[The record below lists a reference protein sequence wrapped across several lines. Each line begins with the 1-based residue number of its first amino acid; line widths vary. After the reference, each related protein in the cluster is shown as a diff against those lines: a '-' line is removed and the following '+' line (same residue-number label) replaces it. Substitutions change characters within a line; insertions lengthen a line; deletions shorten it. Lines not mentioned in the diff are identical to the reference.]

1 MVAAMDTLEE
11 IKTELR
17 RLKPEI
23 ESRYPIRLVS
33 IFGSFVRGEQT
44 ADSDVDVL
52 AEKTI
57 ERVSLF
63 DVIDAEHRLAQ
74 HLGRKVDLRLSTEI
88 KPRILGHIVNEAQ
101 PL

>member
-1 MVAAMDTLEE
+1 MMDTLEE
-11 IKTELR
+11 IKAELR

-33 IFGSFVRGEQT
+33 IFGSFLRGEQT

-52 AEKTI
+52 AEVGEGKL
-57 ERVSLF
+57 SLF
-63 DVIDAEHRLAQ
+63 DIIGVEQMLEKKLR
-74 HLGRKVDLRLSTEI
+74 RRVDLVMIDGIRERIKNRVLS
-88 KPRILGHIVNEAQ
+88 EAV

>member
-1 MVAAMDTLEE
+1 MNTLDE
-11 IKTELR
+11 IKAELR
-17 RLKPEI
+17 RIKPEI

-44 ADSDVDVL
+44 PESDVDVL
-52 AEKTI
+52 AEKTV

-63 DVIDAEHRLAQ
+63 DVIDAEHHLAQ
-74 HLGRKVDLRLSTEI
+74 CLGRKVDLRLTSEI
-88 KPRILGHIVNEAQ
+88 KPRILGQIVNEAQ

>member
-1 MVAAMDTLEE
+1 METLDD
-11 IKTELR
+11 IRAELR

-44 ADSDVDVL
+44 AESDVDVL
-52 AEKTI
+52 AEPTGAKL
-57 ERVSLF
+57 SLF
-63 DVIDAEHRLAQ
+63 DLIGAEQDLEKKLR
-74 HLGRKVDLRLSTEI
+74 RKVDLLLVESVRDRI
-88 KPRILGHIVNEAQ
+88 KERVLAEAV

>member
-1 MVAAMDTLEE
+1 MDTLED
-11 IKTELR
+11 IKAELR

-52 AEKTI
+52 AEAGGG
-57 ERVSLF
+57 ELSLF
-63 DVIDAEHRLAQ
+63 DIIGVEQLLEKKLR
-74 HLGRKVDLRLSTEI
+74 RRVDLVMINGIRERIKNRVLS
-88 KPRILGHIVNEAQ
+88 EAI

>member
-1 MVAAMDTLEE
+1 MDTLAD

-33 IFGSFVRGEQT
+33 IFGSFARGEQT

-52 AEKTI
+52 AAPGGGTL
-57 ERVSLF
+57 SLF
-63 DVIDAEHRLAQ
+63 DIIGVEQFLEKKLR
-74 HLGRKVDLRLSTEI
+74 RKVDLVMINGIRERVKDRVLS
-88 KPRILGHIVNEAQ
+88 EAV

>member
-52 AEKTI
+52 AEAGVGKL
-57 ERVSLF
+57 SLF
-63 DVIDAEHRLAQ
+63 DIIGVEQLLEKKLR
-74 HLGRKVDLRLSTEI
+74 RRVDLVMIDGIRERIKNRVLS
-88 KPRILGHIVNEAQ
+88 EAI

>member
-52 AEKTI
+52 AEAGVGKL
-57 ERVSLF
+57 SLF
-63 DVIDAEHRLAQ
+63 DIIGVEQLLEKKLR
-74 HLGRKVDLRLSTEI
+74 RRVDLVMIDGIRERIKSRVLS
-88 KPRILGHIVNEAQ
+88 EAI